1 MINDKI
7 TSPIVVPL
15 TLSIYKITINIKA
28 KPVKIIEPNAPSTD
42 FLGLISVKPFL
53 KNFLPIV
60 TPTIPADGSDTQ
72 TKTCRINGNTAPK
85 K

>member
-1 MINDKI
+1 MIKTNA
-7 TSPIVVPL
+7 
-15 TLSIYKITINIKA
+15 N
-28 KPVKIIEPNAPSTD
+28 PVKIIEPNAPSTD

-60 TPTIPADGSDTQ
+60 TPTIPADVSDTQ
-72 TKTCRINGNTAPK
+72 TKTCRINGKTAPK